1 MNQVKLIYLTPAS
14 SIYDLL
20 ISLIVREAQLHG
32 LQYWRKR
39 VRKKIQPQVP
49 SSHSVCFKALD
60 DLDRL
65 ILQYLQQDGRMTS
78 LELSRLV
85 DLSPAGLQKRLK
97 KLEKTGVI
105 DGYVT
110 RINREALGLDLL
122 CFMQVTLAHD
132 KPTCIGEFCDR
143 VQDLPEILECHHLTG
158 EFDYLLKI
166 VVVNNQDL
174 ERFLQEQIIHLP
186 GVERIKN

>member
-1 MNQVKLIYLTPAS
+1 M
-14 SIYDLL
+14 
-20 ISLIVREAQLHG
+20 
-32 LQYWRKR
+32 
-39 VRKKIQPQVP
+39 RKKTRSQTKALAR
-49 SSHSVCFKALD
+49 HSESFKALD

-78 LELSRLV
+78 LELSRQV
-85 DLSPAGLQKRLK
+85 ELSPAGLQKRLK
-97 KLEKTGVI
+97 KLERTGVI

-110 RINREALGLDLL
+110 LINREALGLNLL

-132 KPTCIGEFCDR
+132 QPTCIGAFCDR
-143 VQDLPEILECHHLTG
+143 IQDLPEILECHHLTG

-166 VVVNNQDL
+166 VVVNHQDL

-186 GVERIKN
+186 GVERIKTDIVLSEVKTSTVLPLD